1 MCHLF
6 SIFGTEDT
14 ESEIKALQEDPTP
27 TTAEVQLEDCIVN
40 IVTTGKSKKNDLS
53 GVREEDIAEGLKA
66 VVEACY
72 KYAADNNAAVENRLK
87 ELIPLATAEQCVENA
102 AEKYKEVSKKCGSM
116 KSLKCKKCASD
127 DTDDKCQKEYDDCE
141 KCVKELKQ
149 ALSSLKKVGGEFNK
163 W

>member
-14 ESEIKALQEDPTP
+14 ESEIKALQEHH
-27 TTAEVQLEDCIVN
+27 TTAEVQLEDCIAH
-40 IVTTGKSKKNDLS
+40 IVTTGKPKSKDLP
-53 GVREEDIAEGLKA
+53 GVKEEDIAEGLKA

-72 KYAADNNAAVENRLK
+72 QYAAANNADVENRLK
-87 ELIPLATAEQCVENA
+87 QVIPLATAEQCVETA

-116 KSLKCKKCASD
+116 KSLKCKSCASD

-149 ALSSLKKVGGEFNK
+149 ALSSLKKVGGELDK